1 MSTGG
6 ADSSTVYPSETQ
18 SQTQTVSADKSSSEH
33 KSCVKQ
39 DTVSAVTEDNVT
51 CKCNGRISSM
61 ANPDGETS
69 EDVNCSCMRKADH
82 DLSCSNEVQ
91 TEDESSSLT
100 EECNLCVVCQNALVF
115 YTLLLCRHAC
125 VCYSCI
131 KLLDR
136 CPMCRGFIDSYF
148 RLGDA
153 PDPEL
158 RETSGDVSPGP
169 RLSWWESLNNRFNH
183 ILGFD

>member
-1 MSTGG
+1 MSAGDS
-6 ADSSTVYPSETQ
+6 DSSTVYPSETQ
-18 SQTQTVSADKSSSEH
+18 SQTQSVSVDKSSSRH
-33 KSCVKQ
+33 KSSVKQ
-39 DTVSAVTEDNVT
+39 DTVSAVIEDT
-51 CKCNGRISSM
+51 AMCKCDGRNSLV
-61 ANPDGETS
+61 ANANRETS
-69 EDVNCSCMRKADH
+69 DDSICSCIRKTDR
-82 DLSCSNEVQ
+82 DSSCSNEVQ
-91 TEDESSSLT
+91 TKDESSSLT
-100 EECNLCVVCQNALVF
+100 EECNLCVVCQNAPVF

-153 PDPEL
+153 PDPEQ

-169 RLSWWESLNNRFNH
+169 RLSWWEALNNRFNH